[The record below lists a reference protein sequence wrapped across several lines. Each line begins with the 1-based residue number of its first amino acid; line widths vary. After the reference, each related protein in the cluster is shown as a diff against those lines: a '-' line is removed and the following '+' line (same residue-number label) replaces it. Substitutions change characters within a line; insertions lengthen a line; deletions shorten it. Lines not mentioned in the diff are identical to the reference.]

1 MLGVAVA
8 FAAGICTGRYFGF
21 AGMAIVMVILTV
33 LLILSRRTSFIPLP
47 ILFMCG
53 TLCYWAHLLK
63 DTIATDR
70 QGIYS
75 GVVTRVSE
83 GAASDILTLRIDSLD
98 GRRISPCRSEI
109 VVPYSAREFNE
120 FDRLRFTGNL
130 LAIVPHCDL
139 PDEEDPAV
147 SKINQ
152 GIFRSGLVLADSI
165 RSVSEEKTLYAKM
178 RGLNKVFLHTLM
190 TSGLNDSSK
199 DFIATCLLGNPD
211 SLTAERRGEYSQS
224 GLAHILALSGMH
236 VAIISGILCVILM
249 PVRML
254 RQRWIFPLSLTAAL
268 WCFAVMTGLSPSV
281 VRAVIIAT
289 IFALSTVLKRKT
301 EALNSLSVAAL
312 VMLIIDPMNLFSI
325 GFQLSFAS
333 VGGIIL
339 FGPHFSFWQNKDI
352 NRIRFGTLVGSSIAA
367 VLATSAITAY
377 YFHSIPLLF
386 LPANII
392 VLPLLLPVAM
402 VSGIL
407 VCLTTALHIPD
418 SILCFISDFTVGIID
433 STAKAISSVPLASVE
448 TGEIGIV
455 TVISTFVCLFTL
467 KIWFSR
473 KRKVWLA
480 ATFILGAS
488 SLYSCTMTDLP
499 GEGTEVYFTY
509 PDGYKAQIL
518 IRHDDSILVATDA
531 VPGDYEHMTANIKKR
546 YGRYMRRRHIRNII
560 FLPDKYTSREVVK
573 NGKWLWVNG
582 RTIVLIDRDGLP
594 ACTVDKLP
602 NADYAVVSPSFHGR
616 LTDIP
621 RHIAADSIVTRPSRS
636 SRVNGM
642 RQ

>member
-21 AGMAIVMVILTV
+21 AGTAIVTVALTA
-33 LLILSRRTSFIPLP
+33 LLVFTRKMSLIPLP
-47 ILFMCG
+47 ILFFCG
-53 TLCYWAHLLK
+53 TVCYWAHLPE

-70 QGIYS
+70 QGTYS
-75 GVVTRVSE
+75 GVVLQVRE
-83 GAASDILTLRIDSLD
+83 GAASDILTLRIDSLN

-109 VVPYSAREFNE
+109 VVPSSAREFNE
-120 FDRLRFTGNL
+120 FDRLTFTASL
-130 LAIVPHCDL
+130 LPVEPHSDL

-147 SKINQ
+147 RKLNQ

-165 RSVSEEKTLYAKM
+165 HSVSKEQTLYARM

-199 DFIATCLLGNPD
+199 EFIATCLLGDPD
-211 SLTAERRGEYSQS
+211 SLTTEKRGEYSQS

-236 VAIISGILCVILM
+236 VAIISGILCVIFM
-249 PVRML
+249 PVRMM
-254 RQRWIFPLSLTAAL
+254 RQRWIFPLLLTAAL

-289 IFALSTVLKRKT
+289 IFALSTVLKRRT

-312 VMLIIDPMNLFSI
+312 AILIVDPMSLFSI

-333 VGGIIL
+333 VGGIIM
-339 FGPHFSFWQNKDI
+339 FGKHFSFWQEKDI
-352 NRIRFGTLVGSSIAA
+352 NRIRFGTLIGSSIAA
-367 VLATSAITAY
+367 VLATSVITAY

-392 VLPLLLPVAM
+392 VLPLLLPAAM
-402 VSGIL
+402 ISGLL
-407 VCLTTALHIPD
+407 VCLTTAMHIPD
-418 SILCFISDFTVGIID
+418 SILCSITDFTVGVID
-433 STAKAISSVPLASVE
+433 TVARVISSLPFASVE

-455 TVISTFVCLFTL
+455 TVITTFVCLLTL
-467 KIWFSR
+467 KIWLSR

-480 ATFILGAS
+480 ATFMLGAS
-488 SLYSCTMTDLP
+488 SLYSCTMTYLP
-499 GEGTEVYFTY
+499 REGTEVYFTY

-518 IRHDDSILVATDA
+518 IRHDDSLMVVTDA
-531 VPGDYEHMTANIKKR
+531 VPGDYEHMKANIKKR
-546 YGRYMRRRHIRNII
+546 YGKYMRRRHISHIT
-560 FLPDKYTSREVVK
+560 FLPDKYTNRDVIR
-573 NGKWLWVNG
+573 NGKWLWVKG
-582 RTIVLIDRDGLP
+582 KTIVLIDRKGLP
-594 ACTVDKLP
+594 DSTPDRP
-602 NADYAVVSPSFHGR
+602 PHADYAVVSPSFHGK
-616 LTDIP
+616 LADIP
-621 RHIAADSIVTRPSRS
+621 LHISADSIVTRPSRS
-636 SRVNGM
+636 SRVRGM